1 MSEEKSVELKKTV
14 RKKRSSTPQNE
25 RYCIIHLK
33 QNKTDTEIR
42 PLTEHSF
49 SKIKEVADI
58 RKSSGNQDDNFKE
71 IIFQLPECFNPTI
84 HGSHR
89 WCYKNFTNVSRLKRK
104 NSDTCID
111 NEGGS
116 SKRRRRSNESPST
129 SAILLPSNKC
139 LFCNKQDLKVK
150 GERQVLVKCV
160 TKTASIKLAA
170 EQEKDEALLCQIHD
184 IDLVAR
190 EAHYHNH
197 CRRAYTRNQVRHSGS
212 ADSETLAVLEAHR
225 KAFELLC
232 YYIQENIIA
241 GMKVER
247 MTMLRERYLLYLM
260 EVDADAYN
268 ENYKTDKLKDKMKN
282 RFWTKIQFWRPSSE
296 SELVYSDEILK
307 GQAVE
312 VAFESAC
319 SDEKRIEEAALILRR
334 HVLDA
339 KTAREI
345 SLFRQLLLGFYQTRE
360 NHQIFWKIFCH
371 IL

>member
-1 MSEEKSVELKKTV
+1 MSEEKSAELKKTV

-25 RYCIIHLK
+25 RYCVIHLK

-58 RKSSGNQDDNFKE
+58 RKSSRNQDDNFKE

-89 WCYKNFTNVSRLKRK
+89 WCYKNFTNVSCLKRK

-150 GERQVLVKCV
+150 GERQVLVNCV
-160 TKTASIKLAA
+160 TKTADASIKLAA
-170 EQEKDEALLCQIHD
+170 EQKKDEALLCQIRD

-212 ADSETLAVLEAHR
+212 ADSET
-225 KAFELLC
+225 
-232 YYIQENIIA
+232 
-241 GMKVER
+241 
-247 MTMLRERYLLYLM
+247 
-260 EVDADAYN
+260 
-268 ENYKTDKLKDKMKN
+268 
-282 RFWTKIQFWRPSSE
+282 
-296 SELVYSDEILK
+296 
-307 GQAVE
+307 
-312 VAFESAC
+312 
-319 SDEKRIEEAALILRR
+319 
-334 HVLDA
+334 
-339 KTAREI
+339 
-345 SLFRQLLLGFYQTRE
+345 
-360 NHQIFWKIFCH
+360 
-371 IL
+371 